1 MLPKKLHPNTPQP
14 RWTFR
19 LPMTIDPQKWNIILH
34 YRYIDILKHIC
45 LLHKQQLWYTIN
57 PVKIQSKNKDSRN
70 IPMHTCAKK
79 CVSLHNLN
87 NEITAS
93 LITHRLNWLFA
104 VQHTRIHHFGFNIR
118 CSNPNQFVFKNNDY
132 H

>member
-34 YRYIDILKHIC
+34 YGYIDILKHIY

-79 CVSLHNLN
+79 CVSLHNLK

-93 LITHRLNWLFA
+93 LITTSIKLA
-104 VQHTRIHHFGFNIR
+104 I
-118 CSNPNQFVFKNNDY
+118 CSSTYQNTSFWIQYKMLKSQSICV
-132 H
+132 